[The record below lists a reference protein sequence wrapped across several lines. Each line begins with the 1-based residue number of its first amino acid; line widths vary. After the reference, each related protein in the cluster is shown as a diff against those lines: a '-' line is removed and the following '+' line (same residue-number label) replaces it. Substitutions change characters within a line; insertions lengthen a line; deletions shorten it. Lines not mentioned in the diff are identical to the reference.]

1 MERSCQNREMSVA
14 SATIAAVL
22 RVFLDC
28 SGGFCHEDYL
38 RETVAL
44 GEYVRDRSDADVHV
58 LITEVETGAGGE
70 EFTLAFI
77 GLERFQTITRTIRVV
92 IDPGESEDRERRQ
105 LASALTT
112 GLLFFLTGETLP
124 PGLEVSAQL
133 SAPAGT
139 APTAESDPWRKW
151 LFSINGSMN
160 LDAEEST
167 SERNWGLSAG
177 ADRIT
182 PEWKLSFG
190 TSMNESTDEFD
201 LDEGDR
207 LSVTRKDWTVRG
219 LMVKSFGEHWS
230 LGSTG
235 FVRASTF
242 DNVERG
248 FRFAPAIEW
257 NFFPYSMY
265 TRRQFRVLY
274 SAGVTRSSYY
284 EETLFGKLRE
294 TLAGQELS
302 GTYEQRE
309 PWGTLE
315 GRVFATNYFPGF
327 DKHRFEVES
336 EVDLR
341 ITRGLSVNVEASAS
355 RIRDQLSLPRR
366 NASPEEVLLRLR
378 RLRSGFETRVEF
390 GLQYRFGSRFAAI
403 VNPRFGQ

>member
-1 MERSCQNREMSVA
+1 MSVA
-14 SATIAAVL
+14 SAAVAAIL

-28 SGGFCHEDYL
+28 SGGFCHENYL
-38 RETVAL
+38 REEVEL
-44 GEYVRDRSDADVHV
+44 GDYVRDRSDADVHV
-58 LITEVETGAGGE
+58 LITEAETGAGGE

-77 GLERFQTITRTIRVV
+77 GLGRFQGITRTLKVV

-105 LASALTT
+105 LASALTA
-112 GLLFFLTGETLP
+112 GLLTFLTSETFP
-124 PGLEVSAQL
+124 AGLEISADLETPTGPVSTE
-133 SAPAGT
+133 GN
-139 APTAESDPWRKW
+139 DPWRKW
-151 LFSINGSMN
+151 LFSINGYMN

-190 TSMNESTDEFD
+190 TEVNKSTDEFE
-201 LDEGDR
+201 LDEGGR
-207 LSVTRKDWTVRG
+207 LSVTREDWTVRG
-219 LMVKSFGEHWS
+219 LMVQRLGAHWS
-230 LGSTG
+230 IGGTG
-235 FVRASTF
+235 FVRSSTF
-242 DNVERG
+242 DNVERSL
-248 FRFAPAIEW
+248 RVAPAIEW

-274 SAGVTRSSYY
+274 SVGVTRSSYY
-284 EETLFGKLRE
+284 EETLFGKFEE
-294 TLAGQELS
+294 TLAAQELS
-302 GTYEQRE
+302 ATYEQRE
-309 PWGTLE
+309 PWGSLQ
-315 GRVFATNYFPGF
+315 GRVFANNYFPGL
-327 DKHRFEVES
+327 DKHRVEVDG

-378 RLRSGFETRVEF
+378 QLQSGFETRLEF